1 MGKPA
6 VGNGGWDRMPIPD
19 YIVNR
24 TELLGQSRSNG
35 LEIGRSNSV
44 NVNRGRI
51 GLTYRRI

>member
-44 NVNRGRI
+44 NVNRGDA
-51 GLTYRRI
+51 LS